1 MLSALPKISENHP
14 EIFSREYLIRILFAV
29 LKLDLNLGQ
38 ERTQVSLIKTGGAR
52 NGGSFRVHI

>member
-14 EIFSREYLIRILFAV
+14 EYLIRILFAV